1 MRSMRGRNCTIMGTE
16 GTTGA
21 IVADADEDEL
31 LEDGRAPPPPLV
43 KVPTET
49 TEADRAD
56 DRSDP
61 QLWDNGAVD
70 DASRFSSHSAI

>member
-1 MRSMRGRNCTIMGTE
+1 MGTE

-43 KVPTET
+43 KVPTEA
-49 TEADRAD
+49 TEAERAD
-56 DRSDP
+56 ATEVTQNCGITEP
-61 QLWDNGAVD
+61 
-70 DASRFSSHSAI
+70 